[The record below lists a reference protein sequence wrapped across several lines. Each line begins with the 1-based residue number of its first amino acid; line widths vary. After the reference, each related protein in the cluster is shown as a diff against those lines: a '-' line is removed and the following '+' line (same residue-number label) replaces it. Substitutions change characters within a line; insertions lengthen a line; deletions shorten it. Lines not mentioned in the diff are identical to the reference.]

1 MHRDFLVLVEADAR
15 GAVGGVEEFVSIS
28 RDLILR
34 WPARLLR
41 GLLRADLEVEVS
53 LRAAFG
59 VHLGHLRGAAAGLAV
74 RGGLAPAPGGAGGA
88 GSRRWRAGEGATA
101 AAASVAA
108 PAGSPAAAA
117 ATASPSASSST
128 PSSASSSSSA
138 AHVRL
143 CVDDDIVRDRSRRVL
158 CVSDRAGNVLGRG
171 VGSCSIFPHWTR
183 EGRLT
188 RGGEATRGCLSYSTA
203 SHLNLTS
210 NNLNAF
216 LVKRFITAS
225 PAPVRLRY

>member
-1 MHRDFLVLVEADAR
+1 LHRDFLVLVEADAR

-74 RGGLAPAPGGAGGA
+74 RGGLGGAPGGAGSP
-88 GSRRWRAGEGATA
+88 GSRRWPGEGATA

-117 ATASPSASSST
+117 ATASSASSST
-128 PSSASSSSSA
+128 SSSASSSSSA

-183 EGRLT
+183 GGRLT

-216 LVKRFITAS
+216 LVKRFITAT

>member
-1 MHRDFLVLVEADAR
+1 M
-15 GAVGGVEEFVSIS
+15 GGVEEFISIS

-53 LRAAFG
+53 LRTAFG

-74 RGGLAPAPGGAGGA
+74 RGGLAPAPGGAG
-88 GSRRWRAGEGATA
+88 SRRWRAGEGATA

-108 PAGSPAAAA
+108 PAGSPAATA
-117 ATASPSASSST
+117 ATASSASSATS
-128 PSSASSSSSA
+128 SSASSSAFA

-143 CVDDDIVRDRSRRVL
+143 CVDDDIPRDRSRRVL

-188 RGGEATRGCLSYSTA
+188 RSGEATRGCLSYSTA